1 MESAGAFIC
10 RPLAQALQAVV
21 GASAT
26 FSSLNI
32 ALDVAF
38 AADSSKCMAGLVILL
53 RARLIS
59 FGMVMGVGFLLVVSL
74 VLHAAIQFAGHA
86 GFGDFRL
93 VVLAAMGD
101 SVFGLV
107 ILAIGFGALIKWPR
121 LI

>member
-1 MESAGAFIC
+1 MEYRTTVVNGNERSGLRQVATRRWRVLLESAGAFIC

-59 FGMVMGVGFLLVVSL
+59 FGMVMGLGFLLVVSL

-86 GFGDFRL
+86 G
-93 VVLAAMGD
+93 
-101 SVFGLV
+101 
-107 ILAIGFGALIKWPR
+107 W
-121 LI
+121 